1 MVIEKC
7 CKTQTKSNK
16 ILKFLENLEIDS
28 DMAASFVFRKKKIF
42 LGGAKGGRN
51 FHEIFFLSHSTF
63 IHVYLNKLSYIL
75 LLNGR
80 DKKEKKS

>member
-16 ILKFLENLEIDS
+16 RGLFLENLEIDS
-28 DMAASFVFRKKKIF
+28 DMAASFFFEKI

-51 FHEIFFLSHSTF
+51 FMNFFFHILHSF
-63 IHVYLNKLSYIL
+63 MCIL
-75 LLNGR
+75 TNFHAFCY
-80 DKKEKKS
+80 

>member
-28 DMAASFVFRKKKIF
+28 DMAASFVFRKKKF
-42 LGGAKGGRN
+42 FWAGQRAGGI
-51 FHEIFFLSHSTF
+51 FHEIFFSFTFYIHSC
-63 IHVYLNKLSYIL
+63 VS
-75 LLNGR
+75 
-80 DKKEKKS
+80 

>member
-28 DMAASFVFRKKKIF
+28 DMAASFFFEKI